1 MAVSA
6 TANASGQSTCAA
18 SQLMC
23 VPLVVFRLQQA
34 RDIDLYI
41 WPTGDEEPTL
51 YCSADVQ
58 LTTDDLERL
67 VARGCR
73 ELYVSRNAYADLSDQ
88 LAASLDGILADGSI
102 EVEERLAVLQSA
114 LALEID
120 AAFHAIDCDRF
131 VTLSHDV
138 AKQISSLLTEHEIVP
153 RRLFQMLRHDFYTF
167 THITNVATFATVLAK
182 ESGITDEEEQQQI
195 TVGGLLHDIGKRFIP
210 ATILCKQGKLTD
222 EEWDLIRSHPTR
234 GYEDLCERDDLTYAQ
249 LMMVYSHHERI
260 DGKGYPVGVKGE
272 SIHPWAKLLA
282 VVDVFEALTG
292 ARPYRAPWKVSDAL
306 TYLERNAGTQF
317 DGEMVQCWLSA
328 MKQA

>member
-1 MAVSA
+1 MPISA
-6 TANASGQSTCAA
+6 TANASGHPTGAT
-18 SQLMC
+18 SQLIC
-23 VPLVVFRLQQA
+23 VPLVVFRLQRA

-58 LTTDDLERL
+58 LTSDDLERL
-67 VARGCR
+67 VERGCR

-88 LAASLDGILADGSI
+88 LTASLDGILADSSI
-102 EVEERLAVLQSA
+102 ETEERLAVLQSA

-131 VTLSHDV
+131 VRLSHDV
-138 AKQISSLLTEHEIVP
+138 GRQIHSLLTEHEIVP

-182 ESGITDEEEQQQI
+182 ECGMSDEEQHEI
-195 TVGGLLHDIGKRFIP
+195 TVGGLLHDIGKRFVP

-234 GYEDLCERDDLTYAQ
+234 GYEDLCERDDLTNAQ

-292 ARPYRAPWKVSDAL
+292 ARPYRSPWKVGEAL

-328 MKQA
+328 MKHS